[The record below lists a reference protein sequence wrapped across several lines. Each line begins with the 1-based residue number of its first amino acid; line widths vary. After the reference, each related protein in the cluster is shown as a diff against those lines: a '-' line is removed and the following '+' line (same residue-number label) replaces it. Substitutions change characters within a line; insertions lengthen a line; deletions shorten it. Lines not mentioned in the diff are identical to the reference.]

1 MKSVRINGKDYKVL
15 LSGKKFKNIQKATGK
30 CYAGLFC
37 KSSVLTVPSI
47 LNKVGG

>member
-1 MKSVRINGKDYKVL
+1 MKNVRINAKDYKVL

-30 CYAGLFC
+30 CYAVLFF
-37 KSSVLTVPSI
+37 KSNVLIVPLI